1 MIVKIKSRPA
11 ATAVRLFSP
20 DDTLGLYFLYRLHDE
35 PRFDAGRKRNCVRLW
50 KICSVGSRSG
60 HVHEQQRQNVRRTST
75 LDMRVKDN
83 CLLSLALTT
92 RAADVDSPSKRYVN
106 VTLWELYNCY
116 NNVLNMKHQTVSDAG
131 RVFLSQL
138 LCEARFR
145 AKEEPLLNMVKKM
158 KAPQT
163 IRYFS
168 CTNAPSND
176 RVLATPWT
184 LVQRATASTASSSRG
199 ALVFGSTPEDDH
211 NCDNGKVLPT
221 FVTCS
226 HAIISAAER
235 METLVREPE
244 SLSVAVAHDECMGS
258 VTAAVNYT
266 EAAGSQTTAKY
277 TERSPI

>member
-1 MIVKIKSRPA
+1 M
-11 ATAVRLFSP
+11 VR
-20 DDTLGLYFLYRLHDE
+20 
-35 PRFDAGRKRNCVRLW
+35 
-50 KICSVGSRSG
+50 
-60 HVHEQQRQNVRRTST
+60 
-75 LDMRVKDN
+75 
-83 CLLSLALTT
+83 
-92 RAADVDSPSKRYVN
+92 
-106 VTLWELYNCY
+106 
-116 NNVLNMKHQTVSDAG
+116 
-131 RVFLSQL
+131 
-138 LCEARFR
+138 
-145 AKEEPLLNMVKKM
+145 KM

-266 EAAGSQTTAKY
+266 EAAGSQTTANEY
-277 TERSPI
+277 IHISSSL

>member
-1 MIVKIKSRPA
+1 MR
-11 ATAVRLFSP
+11 
-20 DDTLGLYFLYRLHDE
+20 DG
-35 PRFDAGRKRNCVRLW
+35 
-50 KICSVGSRSG
+50 SV
-60 HVHEQQRQNVRRTST
+60 
-75 LDMRVKDN
+75 
-83 CLLSLALTT
+83 
-92 RAADVDSPSKRYVN
+92 
-106 VTLWELYNCY
+106 
-116 NNVLNMKHQTVSDAG
+116 
-131 RVFLSQL
+131 LSQL

-226 HAIISAAER
+226 YAIISAAER

-266 EAAGSQTTAKY
+266 EAAGSQTTANEY
-277 TERSPI
+277 FHIPSSL